1 MILRIC
7 QPPNTKFLI
16 KEGKIM
22 NNSQEILNI
31 LLQNIQR
38 KGITEKACLNE
49 CNINTSFLT
58 DWKNGRLKNPSYD
71 KIVKISVFL
80 NLDLNYVFGKISD
93 SPSGREKELIRLFRL
108 LPEEQQYRLLGR
120 AELLA
125 EQNEI
130 SER

>member
-1 MILRIC
+1 
-7 QPPNTKFLI
+7 
-16 KEGKIM
+16 M

-93 SPSGREKELIRLFRL
+93 SPTGREKELIRLFRM
-108 LPEEQQYRLLGR
+108 LPEEQQYKLLGR

>member
-1 MILRIC
+1 
-7 QPPNTKFLI
+7 
-16 KEGKIM
+16 M

-120 AELLA
+120 AELMA
-125 EQNEI
+125 EQNEM
-130 SER
+130 SKR

>member
-1 MILRIC
+1 
-7 QPPNTKFLI
+7 
-16 KEGKIM
+16 M

-71 KIVKISVFL
+71 KIVKISIFL
-80 NLDLNYVFGKISD
+80 NLDLNYVFGKIND
-93 SPSGREKELIRLFRL
+93 SPTKREIELLRLFRL
-108 LPEEQQYRLLGR
+108 LPEEQQFRLLGR
-120 AELLA
+120 AELMA
-125 EQNEI
+125 EQNEQ
-130 SER
+130 